1 MGTKSLCLVR
11 EENREKSS
19 GESKITKFI
28 EGLDDKTSLHLNI
41 KKDPESKNIDNQQP
55 QKKYR

>member
-1 MGTKSLCLVR
+1 MR